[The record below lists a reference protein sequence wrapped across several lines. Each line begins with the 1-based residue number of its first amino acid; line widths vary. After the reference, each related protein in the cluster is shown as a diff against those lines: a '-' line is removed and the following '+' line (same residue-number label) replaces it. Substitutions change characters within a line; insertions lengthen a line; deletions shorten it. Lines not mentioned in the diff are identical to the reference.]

1 MLDPQVRPLAAQ
13 AFQEFSRHNFSAA
26 ELLCRQLID
35 VAPKQPEGYDLLG
48 MVLGSLGH
56 RQKAVEAFQQALI
69 VAPDYKQAMDNLYT
83 AAAMSEPPKPPTPR
97 YLVIKAWGFGFW
109 ADVAHVLAGLLICE
123 CTGRTPVVHWG
134 ANSQFV
140 DDSGAEGFRQF
151 FQPVSEVELA
161 TLAEQ
166 KNLTLF
172 PPKWTHENLL
182 RDDDNRWDPTIPRLG
197 GIYYFHR
204 SEQVLVSDHF
214 IAVVDLL
221 PYIPRTHE
229 LHGQPLDLVWH
240 YLVTKYLRPQPD
252 LQAAIDAFA
261 AAHLD
266 GRGVQAIHV
275 PGSIT
280 QGEEVDAAEI
290 ARLYEPLLAALDPA
304 PRLLLLADELR
315 TVSEFQARFGDRLL
329 LTDAATKAPPDT
341 DERVALGRTAVIDAF
356 LALRCD
362 RFLGHNGSYAAA
374 FVSVLKN
381 WPPGACRLL
390 GAPVFNQRNVL
401 VYLDPQPA

>member
-1 MLDPQVRPLAAQ
+1 MLDPKIRPLAAQ

-56 RQKAVEAFQQALI
+56 RQKAIEAFQQALI
-69 VAPDYKQAMDNLYT
+69 VAPGYAQAMDNLYT
-83 AAAMSEPPKPPTPR
+83 AAAMDLPPKPPTPR

-109 ADVAHVLAGLLICE
+109 ADVAHVLAGLLLCE

-134 ANSQFV
+134 ANSQFA
-140 DDSGAEGFRQF
+140 DDSGAEAFRHF
-151 FQPVSEVELA
+151 FQPVSDVELSS
-161 TLAEQ
+161 LAAQTE
-166 KNLTLF
+166 LALF
-172 PPKWTHENLL
+172 PAKWTHENLL
-182 RDDDNRWDPTIPRLG
+182 RDDENRWDTTIPRLG

-204 SEQVLVSDHF
+204 AEPVLVSDHF

-240 YLVTKYLRPQPD
+240 YLVTKYLKPQPD
-252 LQAAIDAFA
+252 LQARIDAFA
-261 AAHLD
+261 ATHLE
-266 GRGVQAIHV
+266 GKNVQAVHV

-280 QGEEVDAAEI
+280 QSEEVNAEEL
-290 ARLYEPLLAALDPA
+290 AKLYEPLLAALDPA
-304 PRLLLLADELR
+304 APILLLADELR
-315 TVSEFQARFGDRLL
+315 TVNEFKARFGERLI
-329 LTDAATKAPPDT
+329 LTDEATAAPPDT
-341 DERVALGRTAVIDAF
+341 DERVALGRTAVIDTF
-356 LALRCD
+356 LALRCA
-362 RFLGHNGSYAAA
+362 RFLGHNGSYFSA
-374 FVSVLKN
+374 FVSVLRN

-390 GAPVFNQRNVL
+390 GPAVLNQRDVL
-401 VYLDPQPA
+401 LYLDPQPA